1 MFCRVYCWFKG
12 GGEATSS
19 ATGDLYID
27 HRRIDNPHTSRDL
40 FEEIAENSDSLRR

>member
-1 MFCRVYCWFKG
+1 MVGSKG
-12 GGEATSS
+12 GKATSS

-40 FEEIAENSDSLRR
+40 SEEIAENSDSLLR